1 MALRINTNI
10 AALNAHRQLLGT
22 ESKLNLSMEKLSS
35 GFRINRASDDAA
47 GLAIANR
54 LRANVRSLTVASRN
68 VTEGKALLQIAEGSA
83 NQIESI
89 LERMKEL
96 ATQAASA
103 NAGEDG
109 DKLDAEFQSLK
120 EEIDRIVADTNYQE
134 KPLLD
139 GSFAG
144 TFQVGSF
151 SSGQQGGSSQIAISI
166 NVGGSSGTGLDTEG
180 LGIDDLAIGDAE
192 EADEALA
199 TINTAINHL
208 ADVLGGIGAGMNR
221 LEYTYS
227 NLQVQIENFSASESA
242 IRDVDM
248 AAEIVNFTKN
258 QILLQAG
265 TAMLAQANMSTQSV
279 LSLFG

>member
-1 MALRINTNI
+1 
-10 AALNAHRQLLGT
+10 
-22 ESKLNLSMEKLSS
+22 
-35 GFRINRASDDAA
+35 
-47 GLAIANR
+47 
-54 LRANVRSLTVASRN
+54 
-68 VTEGKALLQIAEGSA
+68 
-83 NQIESI
+83 
-89 LERMKEL
+89 
-96 ATQAASA
+96 
-103 NAGEDG
+103 
-109 DKLDAEFQSLK
+109 
-120 EEIDRIVADTNYQE
+120 
-134 KPLLD
+134 
-139 GSFAG
+139 
-144 TFQVGSF
+144 
-151 SSGQQGGSSQIAISI
+151 
-166 NVGGSSGTGLDTEG
+166 
-180 LGIDDLAIGDAE
+180 LAIGDAE